1 MRIPSL
7 YASLAL
13 LVAACGGAD
22 APAEST
28 TTPAAEEQPAAADPA
43 EQPAAPVA
51 GEAGAAAPVEGQAGA
66 AAPVDPAAPAAAI
79 TVAVQNL
86 AKGQSGPGKKPV
98 AVSATSGTNQITV
111 HLESFTHYCSPEP
124 SFTAAVEGEKLV
136 LTVVKPAGGV
146 SRCVA
151 PHSLDA
157 VVSLPGR
164 NNVRSVVVIDVGG
177 KELASATVK
186 SGT

>member
-7 YASLAL
+7 LASLAFSL
-13 LVAACGGAD
+13 AAACGGAD
-22 APAEST
+22 APAE
-28 TTPAAEEQPAAADPA
+28 TTPAAAPEPIEATPPAAAADEPA
-43 EQPAAPVA
+43 TPVA
-51 GEAGAAAPVEGQAGA
+51 GESAA
-66 AAPVDPAAPAAAI
+66 AAPVDPAAAPAAI

-86 AKGQSGPGKKPV
+86 TKGQSGPSKKP
-98 AVSATSGTNQITV
+98 AAATATSGTNQITV

-124 SFTAAVEGEKLV
+124 TFTAAVEGEKLV
-136 LTVVKPAGGV
+136 VTVAKPASAV

-164 NNVRSVVVIDVGG
+164 NNVRTVVVVDASG
-177 KELASATVK
+177 KELASATVT
-186 SGT
+186 SGK